1 MALHCEAQGYPQPK
15 FEWFKDGML
24 IDNSD
29 LMNFLRTH
37 YMIQNRE
44 TKSEFVYFNIFLY
57 LVIFNFF

>member
-24 IDNSD
+24 IDNADS
-29 LMNFLRTH
+29 LSRLRSH

-44 TKSEFVYFNIFLY
+44 AKSEFVLIF
-57 LVIFNFF
+57 